1 MQIKE
6 QSSEHGTK
14 PAVSSTVPDE
24 QEGGGGVSFIALYNT
39 FFPRLRQVFNL
50 NENLWCNFSITMIR

>member
-24 QEGGGGVSFIALYNT
+24 QEGGGGGKLYRSLQH
-39 FFPRLRQVFNL
+39 FLPQ
-50 NENLWCNFSITMIR
+50 ITPGVQS